1 MPALRLA
8 LFALLSLLLTF
19 SGVASASAGTCPA
32 HRAAAA
38 APAAAAHADHG
49 MAAEMAMPASVAAH
63 AAPAGHEHHAASH
76 AHGAPAAHAHAH
88 ACAKTCVCAQ
98 ACTGGAVTVASAGF
112 AGTTLPG
119 HAERPRA
126 HLAPA
131 PRSAQPFAP
140 LRPPRAA

>member
-1 MPALRLA
+1 MPALRLT

-32 HRAAAA
+32 HHANAATPAVADVALVSAHAHHRMAAA
-38 APAAAAHADHG
+38 
-49 MAAEMAMPASVAAH
+49 MAMPASVAAH
-63 AAPAGHEHHAASH
+63 AGHEHHATSQ
-76 AHGAPAAHAHAH
+76 AHGAPAAH

-98 ACTGGAVTVASAGF
+98 ACAGGTATVASAGF
-112 AGTTLPG
+112 AGNLLPG

>member
-32 HRAAAA
+32 HRAHAAA
-38 APAAAAHADHG
+38 SATASAYAHHDRAAA
-49 MAAEMAMPASVAAH
+49 MAMPASVAAH
-63 AAPAGHEHHAASH
+63 AR
-76 AHGAPAAHAHAH
+76 GAPATHAH

-98 ACTGGAVTVASAGF
+98 ACTGGAATVASAGF
-112 AGTTLPG
+112 AGNLLPG
-119 HAERPRA
+119 HTERPRT